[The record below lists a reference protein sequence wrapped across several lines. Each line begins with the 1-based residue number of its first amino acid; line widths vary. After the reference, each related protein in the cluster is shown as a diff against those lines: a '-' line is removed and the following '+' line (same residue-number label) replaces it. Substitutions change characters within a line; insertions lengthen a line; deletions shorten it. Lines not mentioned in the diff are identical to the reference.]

1 MIDELNV
8 AYLEL
13 PYSVED
19 SAISMFVY
27 LPIENTP
34 TAVDELL
41 SKFSVKTIHEA
52 LTAGSVQEVDVEFP
66 KISLDGS
73 YLLAQVNQIF
83 TYSSQNKKTQYISFC
98 RDFVVRCWKIL
109 AFETYLELW
118 LI

>member
-8 AYLEL
+8 AFLEL

-73 YLLAQVNQIF
+73 YLLAQVSPIF
-83 TYSSQNKKTQYISFC
+83 RFFSQKKKINEF
-98 RDFVVRCWKIL
+98 RPVFVVRCWKIL